1 MRKVKFN
8 KWIPG
13 VSVKNPDY
21 TIINGLTYIT
31 MKGTGCWER
40 DFPND
45 GVFHQWLYIF
55 NEQVSGTESY
65 IIALVELPDGTIAE
79 VLSSNIKFIEPAIL
93 P

>member
-8 KWIPG
+8 KWIPAIYAREEG
-13 VSVKNPDY
+13 VIK
-21 TIINGLTYIT
+21 YIRE
-31 MKGTGCWER
+31 GTNCWER

-65 IIALVELPDGTIAE
+65 IITLVELPDGTIAE
-79 VLSSNIKFIEPAIL
+79 VLQSNIKFIEPMI
-93 P
+93 